1 MVIEIISDRRVGG
14 LGKGL
19 LALPA
24 DTPNAAVCYVAKHFM
39 RVSRLSKS
47 E

>member
-1 MVIEIISDRRVGG
+1 MVIEIISDRRGGG

-24 DTPNAAVCYVAKHFM
+24 DTPDAAV
-39 RVSRLSKS
+39 
-47 E
+47 